1 MTTQKRL
8 TFIAVLITALAIA
21 FLSWPSVRPNPD
33 TLPGVLE
40 RHAFE
45 RMTPA
50 QHLEAARRE
59 ALTEQ
64 SDIQRVKDHLA
75 ALPSGSPESAAAAE
89 LRKQVAER
97 EDDLRLLEASEAEAR
112 VRENAIAAS
121 KNAPSVAVGQLQR
134 DLSNLGY
141 DLTVR
146 QSSFPNEIEI
156 ISSDFGD
163 TDPRV
168 HFLSLLR
175 RSPAAE
181 SACLAGFD
189 RLRLSSSRFRAS
201 WLPFGF
207 SESYSLDC
215 VE

>member
-33 TLPGVLE
+33 TLPGMLE

-112 VRENAIAAS
+112 VRE
-121 KNAPSVAVGQLQR
+121 NAPSVAVGQLQR

-215 VE
+215 VK